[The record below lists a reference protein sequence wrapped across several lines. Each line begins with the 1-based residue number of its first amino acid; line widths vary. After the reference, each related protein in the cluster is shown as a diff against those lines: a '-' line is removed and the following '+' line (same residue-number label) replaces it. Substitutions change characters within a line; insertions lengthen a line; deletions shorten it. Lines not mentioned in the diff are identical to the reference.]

1 MDDLEPEERSLH
13 RVLAAVRPEPLP
25 VGFRDVVMRRISVQ
39 RGVAWEWIVAAALA
53 IPSFGYL
60 VWAVLAHGTDLAA
73 GAERVF
79 AAAQGLEDASGAAF
93 FIDGLLVIAV
103 ALVGLGSLIAAHAM
117 LRGATHRT
125 ASR

>member
-1 MDDLEPEERSLH
+1 MDDLEPQERSLH

-25 VGFRDVVMRRISVQ
+25 VGFRDAVMHRISTQ
-39 RGVAWEWIVAAALA
+39 RGVAWDWIVAAALA
-53 IPSFGYL
+53 IPSVGYL
-60 VWAVLAHGTDLAA
+60 VWAVLAHGTDLAT

-79 AAAQGLEDASGAAF
+79 AAAQGLEDASAAAF

-103 ALVGLGSLIAAHAM
+103 ALVGLGSLLAAHAM

>member
-1 MDDLEPEERSLH
+1 MDDLAPEEQALH
-13 RVLAAVRPEPLP
+13 RVLTAVRPEPLP
-25 VGFRDVVMRRISVQ
+25 VGFRDAVMRSISPE

-60 VWAVLAHGTDLAA
+60 IWAVAAHGADLAA
-73 GAERVF
+73 GADRVF

-103 ALVGLGSLIAAHAM
+103 ALVGLSSLIAAHAM
-117 LRGATHRT
+117 LRGAAHR
-125 ASR
+125 ALPR